1 MKWTPFTAHI
11 SVTPIQGKRFVHIR
25 SLQKLAVEFYD
36 ALSQENDLN
45 ISAPGGGQYDSTTGF
60 NNSAMSQMAFGSA
73 IKPQFGDYPAQLMI
87 TGFYHSSS
95 ENLTTN
101 DEINIFSANQGNLG
115 SLFAPHVNVP
125 KSYINSEVK
134 TLKTLLDSVIA
145 SPNLPLYA
153 NAKVHRLDYS
163 GIIFG
168 NRGFHF
174 PI

>member
-11 SVTPIQGKRFVHIR
+11 SVTPIQGKRFVYVR

-36 ALSQENDLN
+36 ALSLESDLN

-60 NNSAMSQMAFGSA
+60 SNSAMSQMAYGSA

-87 TGFYHSSS
+87 TGFYNSSS
-95 ENLTTN
+95 ENVATN
-101 DEINIFSANQGNLG
+101 EEINILSANQSNFG
-115 SLFAPHVNVP
+115 SLSAP
-125 KSYINSEVK
+125 YINIPKTYINNEVK
-134 TLKTLLDSVIA
+134 ALKTILDSVIA
-145 SPNLPLYA
+145 SPNLPLFA

-168 NRGFHF
+168 SRGFHF
-174 PI
+174 PR